1 MSLKIGVIGVGYGST
16 VHIPSFQS
24 EGLDVVAV
32 CASREER
39 ANAAAK
45 RFGIPHAFTDYRH
58 LLLLDGLDAVSIAS
72 PVPMHYPMAMDAIQA
87 GKHVIC
93 EKPFTATADEAM
105 ALSRAAEASKLTCM
119 LAHEFR
125 FSSARA
131 FVGEQVDAGYIGPL
145 HHCLVSLVSGGRA
158 NREGQPFTSRDDA
171 EQGGGLLWSQ
181 GSHYVDCL
189 RHWFGDVR
197 SVSGSLHVHMAQ
209 RTDATTGEPRKAT
222 ADNAFSATLNFVN
235 GAWASLTFSNIANFG
250 VGGRIEIYGRDGTL
264 TTPQAP
270 GTSNPPAHGT
280 VLGAKT
286 GDNAL
291 VELAIPDRLQP
302 FMDNRDE
309 RIITMRL
316 LTREFLRGIDESVSP
331 APNFHDG
338 YRVMQVLSAI
348 RQSSATGASV
358 GIDLGA

>member
-39 ANAAAK
+39 ANAVAE
-45 RFGIPHAFTDYRH
+45 RCGIPHAFTDYRD
-58 LLLLDGLDAVSIAS
+58 LLQLNGLDAVSIVS
-72 PVPMHYPMAMDAIQA
+72 PIPMHHPMAMDAIQA

-93 EKPFTATADEAM
+93 EKPFTATAQEALE
-105 ALSRAAEASKLTCM
+105 LSRAAEASGLTCM

-131 FVGEQVDAGYIGPL
+131 FVAEQVHAGFIGPL
-145 HHCLVSLVSGGRA
+145 HHCLVSLVTGGRPS
-158 NREGQPFTSRDDA
+158 REGQPFSSRDDA

-197 SVSGSLHVHMAQ
+197 SVSGSVHAHLAQ
-209 RTDATTGEPRKAT
+209 RTDPRTGEPMLAT
-222 ADNAFSATLNFVN
+222 ADNAFSATLDFVN
-235 GAWASLTFSNIANFG
+235 GGWATLNFSNIANFG
-250 VGGRIEIYGRDGTL
+250 PGGRIEIYGRDGTL

-286 GDNAL
+286 GDAAL

-302 FMDNRDE
+302 FVDDRDE
-309 RIITMRL
+309 RIMPMRL
-316 LTREFLRGIDESVSP
+316 LTREFLRGIDEGISP
-331 APNFHDG
+331 APTFNDG
-338 YRVMQVLSAI
+338 YRVMQALSAI
-348 RQSSATGASV
+348 RQSSATGAAV
-358 GIDLGA
+358 DIDLGA